1 MTEKQ
6 CLQLLRVIR
15 TLALAPYPFPPNSPP
30 VSDIIVKALGQIA
43 GLAGRAIS
51 LSKGMEEDC

>member
-1 MTEKQ
+1 MTERQ

-15 TLALAPYPFPPNSPP
+15 TLALAPYPWPPNAPP
-30 VSDIIVKALGQIA
+30 VSDVVVKALGEIA

-51 LSKGMEEDC
+51 LTKGIEEDC

>member
-1 MTEKQ
+1 MTERQ

-15 TLALAPYPFPPNSPP
+15 TLALAPYPFPPGSKP

-43 GLAGRAIS
+43 GVASRAIS
-51 LSKGMEEDC
+51 LTKGIEEDC